1 MQEYKREKAG
11 LESRLNQMT
20 KAAAHH
26 DNHLRAIDAWFRQL
40 IDEVKTI
47 LGPSQES
54 IKGQLLSISETK
66 TVGGGDKTD
75 KSYRAHVQ
83 ELPPV

>member
-26 DNHLRAIDAWFRQL
+26 DNHLRAIDAWFRQ
-40 IDEVKTI
+40 VS
-47 LGPSQES
+47 LGPSI
-54 IKGQLLSISETK
+54 IKIHPQTFEG
-66 TVGGGDKTD
+66 
-75 KSYRAHVQ
+75 
-83 ELPPV
+83 